1 MYHKRRKKAYNL
13 DEHVNLFMKTKRKR
27 STKLVKVSEPEL
39 LSLVASKLKDRELFP
54 EKVEEA
60 KQYLQKMKVAKG

>member
-1 MYHKRRKKAYNL
+1 MKAKGKK
-13 DEHVNLFMKTKRKR
+13 

-60 KQYLQKMKVAKG
+60 KQYLQKMKVVKG